1 MVHAVTAP
9 RLRETC
15 GCLARDL
22 PFAEQ
27 VALMGPETR
36 ALRLRTR
43 ACCGS
48 TRSIIR
54 RILRLEDPAIRLPRQ
69 YPEVIWWAMV
79 PGTPPAS
86 VGPMDNAVVI
96 VAVRARWCCSSTGHG
111 S

>member
-1 MVHAVTAP
+1 MVHVVTTP
-9 RLRETC
+9 RLRETR
-15 GCLARDL
+15 GCLARNL
-22 PFAEQ
+22 PFA
-27 VALMGPETR
+27 

-43 ACCGS
+43 PCCGS

-54 RILRLEDPAIRLPRQ
+54 RILRLQDPAIRVPRQ

-79 PGTPPAS
+79 PETPSAS

-96 VAVRARWCCSSTGHG
+96 VVVRARWCCSSTGHG